1 MTKVVLYGGHIYMVC
16 ISVPPCAL
24 AQEHFPPYNRTERLC
39 GRACKSWYILNY
51 RRINMNFNSLNFYNR
66 NYELVRSLS
75 LDNLLLKDM
84 KDISSFDG
92 SILYLEGKRIHK
104 VELVSD
110 DGRRQI
116 LSVYEFKK
124 KLIDTVEGRNRL
136 LWRKKLYGVGQ
147 TDEEMIKDIINE
159 SERQGSRGSHS
170 EGGRKKGGDTWKRK
184 KSTSQLYKE
193 LRGTWGED

>member
-1 MTKVVLYGGHIYMVC
+1 
-16 ISVPPCAL
+16 
-24 AQEHFPPYNRTERLC
+24 
-39 GRACKSWYILNY
+39 
-51 RRINMNFNSLNFYNR
+51 MNFNSLNFYNR

-110 DGRRQI
+110 
-116 LSVYEFKK
+116 
-124 KLIDTVEGRNRL
+124 
-136 LWRKKLYGVGQ
+136 
-147 TDEEMIKDIINE
+147 
-159 SERQGSRGSHS
+159 
-170 EGGRKKGGDTWKRK
+170 GGRKKGGDIWKRK